1 MVYSASTGLTISAQ
15 FLYRAYLGCYALQA
29 RKPNLLTAL
38 ECSEAELR
46 DPGYQLG
53 DGSVADLC
61 AAAQGELGRLDIHSA
76 IARNMV
82 PRGFSDLGFSAFFQ
96 PTFGEALVQLVAE
109 QRLGGEK
116 PMVRHM
122 PLPSGDRLIWNQ
134 DIAASPD
141 LIHIVFALIYYF
153 GEALTDGCS
162 KSVKAVHFAHARPE
176 GFRAFPQGRSNND
189 AIPCHFNRPSTYL
202 EYHPFVMMMP
212 TRRDNPA
219 IVSAARKQKAS
230 FARSRFER
238 ENHTKLMYEYLLYL
252 LDKSGLSLDGAAA
265 TFGMAERTLRRKLV
279 AEGISYRQLL
289 EQVRRDTCQL
299 YFLEGTR
306 SLSEIAAKLG
316 YSELSAFTRAY
327 TSWYGHP
334 PSQDTGVAAALAA

>member
-1 MVYSASTGLTISAQ
+1 VVRAPDRHVAHDGGVEEARHGNAAGQGLAKPLVHRLERVLLDQPVRLTELVPLLGRAPARQ
-15 FLYRAYLGCYALQA
+15 FLDDAI
-29 RKPNLLTAL
+29 
-38 ECSEAELR
+38 
-46 DPGYQLG
+46 
-53 DGSVADLC
+53 DL
-61 AAAQGELGRLDIHSA
+61 AGLA
-76 IARNMV
+76 
-82 PRGFSDLGFSAFFQ
+82 
-96 PTFGEALVQLVAE
+96 ALVQLVAE

-122 PLPSGDRLIWNQ
+122 PLSSGDRLIWNQ

-289 EQVRRDTCQL
+289 EQALERLHRVEDTLRSAAGRDVVSSQQAEKL
-299 YFLEGTR
+299 RDGTD
-306 SLSEIAAKLG
+306 G
-316 YSELSAFTRAY
+316 
-327 TSWYGHP
+327 
-334 PSQDTGVAAALAA
+334 